1 MRFARGLLIVAYG
14 LFTIG
19 AQTLLF
25 REFVT
30 AFEGNDI
37 SVGVFF
43 GSWFLWVGLGA
54 MLVRRWGRLA
64 QALLPHVELL
74 FLTYIPALAIQ
85 LLLIVQVR
93 ELAGVASYD
102 LMSVQAI
109 VFWSLVVNAPVSL
122 VTGLLFPLA
131 CRWVEQTR
139 GFPVSRVYVL
149 EAAGSFL
156 GGIAVT
162 VLLTL
167 HMDAVRVLF
176 LLGTALSLS
185 VFAASCVNFRRH
197 TAQALSLALV
207 LLPVLGLAD
216 GLDGSLAQQMR
227 LLKWSK
233 LLPRDAYRGAIQT
246 AQAGYLYGEYQGQWV
261 VVRDGAACE
270 ALPNEAAGQAAA
282 IALCQKPDTRRV
294 LVVGSGLGLCTRL
307 LLLPQVERV
316 AWAHADGEYVS
327 RAPACVPEGLRIVDN
342 RFQPIAEEL
351 RRHLAGTQDRFDL
364 VILNLPDVTS
374 SAFNRYFTVE
384 SFEQLKAALTPGG
397 VLSVSVVGGE
407 NVIGPELAGLGASL
421 KLTLGKVFS
430 HLVIVPGDETWLLA
444 SDSSA
449 LTGDPA
455 TLRDRFAAVKGA
467 ERIFPPPGLLSIYLP
482 DRAAQATA
490 SYDKV
495 DLPKS
500 LLINRDAH
508 PLTHLY
514 SLLLVSRQSGASV
527 TRLVRL
533 LALGGMWPFLA
544 AILIFVALRL
554 WSVTRRRAE
563 DRSSFDSS
571 FLVFSTG
578 WVSIAVVIVLMY
590 LYETRFGSLYLHV
603 GVISSLFMVGLT
615 IGAALIGRL
624 VRRSMGILPMSRR
637 AILALQSIDLRGRD
651 ARGTRGQNA
660 PATSHTPSERI
671 EASAR
676 PDQTGQPEGVAPT
689 ALLIGLI
696 VIHGLVL
703 VGLAV
708 GLTRWPAGHGLFAAV
723 FILCGLC
730 CGGYWPLAAAQLTA
744 AGFHPGEA
752 GSRLETA
759 DHLGACVGG
768 LAASLLMLPVLGTTT
783 TLLVLVGLLVANV
796 PAAALAIRRREP
808 AASIRAEQ
816 PCLTYAGYVLFGI
829 AAWVVISSNALT
841 AAGARLQPS
850 LPEYA
855 VQSLAGGQNAQE
867 ASIALPDTGRRAR
880 YFVLSQAGG
889 PPSGYILSSADF
901 APAVRGF
908 GGRINLAMHIDEKGT
923 LVDFLIVQSN
933 ETPTYLD
940 LVRAWLAGLKGKR
953 LFTHQPFAGVNTV
966 TGATISSQAILAA
979 LQESSRQFAAQVLGK
994 SIAAA
999 GQRSEPL
1006 ATWRRYVPEL
1016 GALYLPLAFAA
1027 AVLVTLW
1034 GGFWSRLVVLILTF
1048 AVGGLVLN
1056 AQYSSEQI
1064 VTLLS
1069 LETPPVRLAG
1079 TFLLVV
1085 GVPLL
1090 VVLFGNLY
1098 CGYVCP
1104 FGAAQELLGYLLPR
1118 RLKPAVPNTQMQPAR
1133 FVRYAVLFVLIL
1145 AFFTSRN
1152 RTTLSGD
1159 PLISIFHF
1167 QPSLS
1172 GLRTAAQGWP
1182 AWMWIVAAVALG
1194 GSLLVVRFWCRY
1206 LCPAGAFLSLLNH
1219 FTLLRRWL
1227 PVKRFSRCEFG
1238 LTASEHVDC
1247 IHCDRCR
1254 YLLPERVTGR
1264 ARPTGSSEM
1273 LVGGAKAAN
1282 GDARHCV
1289 STERAAP
1296 YPFLAVVLIVGVLM
1310 AGVSISQ
1317 FRRVMPTVLEGP
1329 AATVGA
1335 AGVPRDVDIQRI
1347 RTLIEQ
1353 GRLSNKEAEHYKK
1366 LDDTRP

>member
-1 MRFARGLLIVAYG
+1 MRFAHGLLIVAYG
-14 LFTIG
+14 LFTIA

-37 SVGVFF
+37 SVGIFF

-64 QALLPHVELL
+64 QVLLPHVELL
-74 FLTYIPALAIQ
+74 FLIYIPALAIQ

-109 VFWSLVVNAPVSL
+109 VFWSLLVNAPVSL

-131 CRWVEQTR
+131 CRWVEQTQ
-139 GFPVSRVYVL
+139 GFPVSRVYIL

-162 VLLTL
+162 ALLAL
-167 HMDAVRVLF
+167 HVDTVRVLF
-176 LLGTALSLS
+176 LLAATLSVS
-185 VFAASCVNFRRH
+185 VFASSCVNSRRYI
-197 TAQALSLALV
+197 ARAVSLALV
-207 LLPVLGLAD
+207 LLPVLGLTV
-216 GLDGSLAQQMR
+216 GLDGNLAQQMR
-227 LLKWSK
+227 LLKWGK
-233 LLPRDAYRGAIQT
+233 LLPRDSYRGALQT
-246 AQAGYLYGEYQGQWV
+246 AQAEYLYGEYGGQWV

-282 IALCQKPDTRRV
+282 VALCQKPDARRV
-294 LVVGSGLGLCTRL
+294 LVVGSGLGLCSRL
-307 LLLPQVERV
+307 LTLPQVERV
-316 AWAHADGEYVS
+316 DWAHADSEYVA
-327 RAPACVPEGLRIVDN
+327 RAPACVPKRLRITDN
-342 RFQPIAEEL
+342 RFQPITEEL
-351 RRHLAGTQDRFDL
+351 RQYLATTHDRFDL
-364 VILNLPDVTS
+364 VILNLPDVTN

-384 SFEQLKAALTPGG
+384 SFEQIKAALTSGG
-397 VLSVSVVGGE
+397 VLSVSLAGGE
-407 NVIGPELAGLGASL
+407 NVIGAELAGLGASV
-421 KLTLGKVFS
+421 KLTLEEVFS

-444 SDSSA
+444 SDSRD

-455 TLRDRFAAVKGA
+455 TLRDRFAGVKGA
-467 ERIFPPPGLLSIYLP
+467 ERIFPPAGLLSIYLP
-482 DRAAQATA
+482 DRAAQALA

-495 DLPKS
+495 DLPKN
-500 LLINRDAH
+500 LLVNRDAH

-514 SLLLVSRQSGASV
+514 SLLLTARQSGASV
-527 TRLVRL
+527 TQLVRL
-533 LALGGMWPFLA
+533 LALGGMWPFVA
-544 AILIFVALRL
+544 AILVFVALRV
-554 WSVTRRRAE
+554 WSMTRRWGE
-563 DRSSFDSS
+563 VKSSFDSS

-590 LYETRFGSLYLHV
+590 LYETHFGSLYLHV
-603 GVISSLFMVGLT
+603 GVISSLVMVGLT
-615 IGAALIGRL
+615 IGAAVIGWLICFVGA
-624 VRRSMGILPMSRR
+624 GPR
-637 AILALQSIDLRGRD
+637 AC
-651 ARGTRGQNA
+651 
-660 PATSHTPSERI
+660 PSPGDE
-671 EASAR
+671 
-676 PDQTGQPEGVAPT
+676 TGQPRGVAPM
-689 ALLIGLI
+689 ALEIGLVI
-696 VIHGLVL
+696 IHGLVL
-703 VGLAV
+703 AGLAL
-708 GLTRWPAGHGLFAAV
+708 GLTRWSAGHGLFAAV
-723 FILCGLC
+723 FVLCGLC

-759 DHLGACVGG
+759 DHLGACIGG

-796 PAAALAIRRREP
+796 PAAALAIQRREP
-808 AASIRAEQ
+808 VVSIWTDQ
-816 PCLTYAGYVLFGI
+816 PWLAYAGYVLFGI
-829 AAWVVISSNALT
+829 AAWVVISSNTL
-841 AAGARLQPS
+841 AAASARLQPT

-855 VQSLAGGQNAQE
+855 VQSLAGGQNTQE
-867 ASIALPDTGRRAR
+867 SSVALPDTGRRAR

-908 GGRINLAMHIDEKGT
+908 GGRINLAMHIDDKGT

-940 LVRAWLAGLKGKR
+940 LVHAWLVGLKGKN
-953 LFTHQPFAGVNTV
+953 LFTAQPFAGVNTV
-966 TGATISSQAILAA
+966 TGATISSQAILTA

-994 SIAAA
+994 NITAA
-999 GQRSEPL
+999 GEHPESPV
-1006 ATWRRYVPEL
+1006 TWQRYVPDL
-1016 GALYLPLAFAA
+1016 PALYLPLAFAA
-1027 AVLVTLW
+1027 AILVTLW

-1048 AVGGLVLN
+1048 VVGGLVLN

-1069 LETPPVRLAG
+1069 LEAPPVKLAG

-1090 VVLFGNLY
+1090 VILFGNLY
-1098 CGYVCP
+1098 CGYICP
-1104 FGAAQELLGYLLPR
+1104 FGATQELLGYLLPR
-1118 RLKPAVPNTQMQPAR
+1118 RLKPVVPNTRMRPAR

-1145 AFFTSRN
+1145 AFFVSRN

-1167 QPSLS
+1167 QLSWS
-1172 GLRTAAQGWP
+1172 GLRTAAQSWP

-1194 GSLLVVRFWCRY
+1194 GSLLVVRLWCRY

-1219 FTLLRRWL
+1219 VTLLKRWL
-1227 PVKRFSRCEFG
+1227 PAKRFGRCEFG
-1238 LTASEHVDC
+1238 LTASEHIDC
-1247 IHCDRCR
+1247 IYCDRCR
-1254 YLLPERVTGR
+1254 YPASKGGRVIAGW
-1264 ARPTGSSEM
+1264 ARPTDSSEM
-1273 LVGGAKAAN
+1273 LVGGARPTKATG
-1282 GDARHCV
+1282 GDAKYCV
-1289 STERAAP
+1289 STGRAAP
-1296 YPFLAVVLIVGVLM
+1296 YPFLAVVLIVGVLV

-1317 FRRVMPTVLEGP
+1317 FRRVMPAVLEGP

-1335 AGVPRDVDIQRI
+1335 AGVPRDVDLQRI

-1353 GRLSNKEAEHYKK
+1353 GRLSNKEAEHYKR
-1366 LDDTRP
+1366 LDETGP

>member
-14 LFTIG
+14 LFTIA

-37 SVGVFF
+37 GVGVFF

-64 QALLPHVELL
+64 QVLLPHIELL

-85 LLLIVQVR
+85 LLLIIEVR

-109 VFWSLVVNAPVSL
+109 VFWSLIVNAPVSL

-131 CRWVEQTR
+131 CRWVEQTQ
-139 GFPVSRVYVL
+139 GFPVSRVYIL

-162 VLLTL
+162 VLLAL
-167 HMDAVRVLF
+167 HVDAVRVLF
-176 LLGTALSLS
+176 LLATALSVS
-185 VFAASCVNFRRH
+185 VFAASCVNSRRRI
-197 TAQALSLALV
+197 AQVVSLALV
-207 LLPVLGLAD
+207 LLPILGLAG
-216 GLDGSLAQQMR
+216 GLDGNLAQQMR
-227 LLKWSK
+227 LLKWGK
-233 LLPRDAYRGAIQT
+233 LLPRDAYRGALQT
-246 AQAGYLYGEYQGQWV
+246 AQAEYLYGEYRGQWV

-282 IALCQKPDTRRV
+282 VALCQKPDARRV
-294 LVVGSGLGLCTRL
+294 LVVGSGLGLCSRL

-316 AWAHADGEYVS
+316 AWAHADSEYVAQ
-327 RAPACVPEGLRIVDN
+327 APACVPEQLRIVDG
-342 RFQPIAEEL
+342 RFQPITEEL
-351 RRHLAGTQDRFDL
+351 RRYLASAQDRFDL

-397 VLSVSVVGGE
+397 VLSVSLAGGE
-407 NVIGPELAGLGASL
+407 NVIGAELAGLGASV
-421 KLTLGKVFS
+421 KLTIEQTFS

-444 SDSSA
+444 SDSPD

-455 TLRDRFAAVKGA
+455 TLRDRFAGVKGA
-467 ERIFPPPGLLSIYLP
+467 ERIFPPAGLLSIYLP
-482 DRAAQATA
+482 DRAAQAMA

-514 SLLLVSRQSGASV
+514 SLLLTARQSGASV
-527 TRLVRL
+527 TRFVRL
-533 LALGGMWPFLA
+533 MALGGVWSFFA
-544 AILIFVALRL
+544 AILVFVALRV
-554 WSVTRRRAE
+554 WSMTRRRGE
-563 DRSSFDSS
+563 GRSSFDGS

-578 WVSIAVVIVLMY
+578 FVGIAVVILLMY

-615 IGAALIGRL
+615 IGAVLVGRL
-624 VRRSMGILPMSRR
+624 VKIETQNIASL
-637 AILALQSIDLRGRD
+637 LA
-651 ARGTRGQNA
+651 
-660 PATSHTPSERI
+660 
-671 EASAR
+671 
-676 PDQTGQPEGVAPT
+676 
-689 ALLIGLI
+689 GLI
-696 VIHGLVL
+696 VLHSLVL
-703 VGLAV
+703 TGMAE
-708 GLTRWPAGHGLFAAV
+708 GLTQWPAGHGLFAAV
-723 FILCGLC
+723 FVLCGLC

-783 TLLVLVGLLVANV
+783 MLLVLVGLLVANV
-796 PAAALAIRRREP
+796 PGAALAIRRREP
-808 AASIRAEQ
+808 AAAIQTDQ
-816 PCLTYAGYVLFGI
+816 PWLTYAGYVLFGI
-829 AAWVVISSNALT
+829 AAWVVISSNTLT
-841 AAGARLQPS
+841 AASARLQPT

-867 ASIALPDTGRRAR
+867 ASVTLPDSGRRAR

-908 GGRINLAMHIDEKGT
+908 GGRINLAMHIDDKGA

-940 LVRAWLAGLKGKR
+940 LVRTWLAGLKGKD
-953 LFTHQPFAGVNTV
+953 LFAPQPFAGVDTV

-979 LQESSRQFAAQVLGK
+979 LRESSREFAAQVLGK
-994 SIAAA
+994 DIAAA
-999 GQRSEPL
+999 GERPEPVV
-1006 ATWRRYVPEL
+1006 TWRRYVPDL
-1016 GALYLPLAFAA
+1016 AVLYLPLAFAA
-1027 AVLVTLW
+1027 AALVTLW
-1034 GGFWSRLVVLILTF
+1034 GGFWSRLIVLILTF
-1048 AVGGLVLN
+1048 VVGGLVLN

-1069 LETPPVRLAG
+1069 LETPAAKLTG

-1118 RLKPAVPNTQMQPAR
+1118 RLKPAVPQTQMQPAR

-1145 AFFTSRN
+1145 VFFLSRN

-1167 QPSLS
+1167 QLSLS

-1182 AWMWIVAAVALG
+1182 AWMWIVVAVALG

-1219 FTLLRRWL
+1219 FTLLKRWL
-1227 PVKRFSRCEFG
+1227 PAKRFGRCEFG
-1238 LTASEHVDC
+1238 LTMSEHVDC

-1254 YLLPERVTGR
+1254 YLATGD
-1264 ARPTGSSEM
+1264 
-1273 LVGGAKAAN
+1273 
-1282 GDARHCV
+1282 GDARSCV
-1289 STERAAP
+1289 STERTRP
-1296 YPFLAVVLIVGVLM
+1296 HPFLAVVVLVGVLVV
-1310 AGVSISQ
+1310 GVSISQ

-1335 AGVPRDVDIQRI
+1335 AGVPRDVDLQRI

-1366 LDDTRP
+1366 LDENQP